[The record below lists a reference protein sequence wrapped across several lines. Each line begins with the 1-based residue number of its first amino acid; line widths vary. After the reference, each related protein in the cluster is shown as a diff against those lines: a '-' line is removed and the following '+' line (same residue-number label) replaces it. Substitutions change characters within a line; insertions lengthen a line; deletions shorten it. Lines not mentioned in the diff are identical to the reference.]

1 MTRHTDVVVIGGGQA
16 GLAAGYHLR
25 RQGLDFVVLDA
36 GPAPGGSWQY
46 MWDSLRLFSPAE
58 HSSLPGR
65 LMPTRPGRT
74 YPGAAHV
81 VAYLTDYEKRYG
93 LPVQHGTRVD
103 AVRRDDD
110 GDGLMV
116 ETDAG
121 TWRARAVISATGT
134 WSRPF
139 VPAVPGRGLF
149 TGRQLHTVDYRCPA
163 DFTGPGDLAAGGR
176 RRVIVVGGGNSGAQ
190 IAADLA
196 LDGNVGVTWVTRR
209 PPRFLP
215 DGIDGRALFDVAT
228 ARRRALEQG
237 RGDTG
242 GVASLGD
249 IVAVPPVRAARDAGR
264 LSARPMFAQLTA
276 TGARWA
282 DGSHT
287 RADAIVWCTGFRP
300 ALAHLAPLG
309 LRGPRGHI
317 PTDGTRALGEPR
329 LHLLGYGDWTGPASA
344 TLIGVGRPARDA
356 ARDIARLLRQTA
368 AGSASSLPIAAS
380 TDGST
385 R

>member
-1 MTRHTDVVVIGGGQA
+1 MTRHTDVVVVGGGQA

-36 GPAPGGSWQY
+36 DPAPGGSWQY

-65 LMPTRPGRT
+65 LMPAQPGGT
-74 YPGAAHV
+74 CPGAGHV
-81 VAYLTDYEKRYG
+81 VAYLSDYEKRYG

-103 AVRRDDD
+103 AVRRD
-110 GDGLMV
+110 GGGLV
-116 ETDAG
+116 TETDDG

-149 TGRQLHTVDYRCPA
+149 TGRQLHTVNYRCPA
-163 DFTGPGDLAAGGR
+163 DFAGPGDLPAGDR
-176 RRVIVVGGGNSGAQ
+176 RSVIVVGGGNSGAQ

-196 LDGNVGVTWVTRR
+196 LDGNAEVTWVTRR

-215 DGIDGRALFDVAT
+215 DDIDGRALFDVAT

-237 RGDTG
+237 DGDTG

-264 LSARPMFAQLTA
+264 LSAKPMFARLTA

-282 DGSHT
+282 DGSHI

-300 ALAHLAPLG
+300 ALAHLAPLD
-309 LRGPRGHI
+309 LRGPHGHI
-317 PTDGTRALGEPR
+317 ATDGTRALGEPR

-356 ARDIARLLRQTA
+356 ARDIARLL
-368 AGSASSLPIAAS
+368 G
-380 TDGST
+380 D
-385 R
+385 